1 VPAVP
6 LWLSLYIAG
15 LAVGQLIYG
24 PLSDRFG
31 RRPTVLVVAG
41 FVGQLCF
48 WIASRQAPAVA
59 T

>member
-1 VPAVP
+1 
-6 LWLSLYIAG
+6 
-15 LAVGQLIYG
+15 VGQLIYG

-31 RRPTVLVVAG
+31 RRPTLMVMAG